1 MRWGSFFWDQDG
13 FVSLLLYVLIK
24 VTDLWCIFSFSC
36 EQHDHRVP
44 PAERLKH
51 LYRLLEE
58 HYDLTGGDYHGES
71 TLHVWATSSSS
82 RSMRLEEYPIAC
94 MSYLTSIGADLDFLE
109 DLDDMS
115 QDPMN
120 DLIDEAFRHPISI
133 SPILKD
139 RNIPT
144 STWAI
149 DWSRPLPA
157 TTHAYWEMMHVS

>member
-1 MRWGSFFWDQDG
+1 
-13 FVSLLLYVLIK
+13 
-24 VTDLWCIFSFSC
+24 
-36 EQHDHRVP
+36 
-44 PAERLKH
+44 
-51 LYRLLEE
+51 
-58 HYDLTGGDYHGES
+58 
-71 TLHVWATSSSS
+71 
-82 RSMRLEEYPIAC
+82 MRLEEYPIAC

-139 RNIPT
+139 RTIPT

-149 DWSRPLPA
+149 DWSRPLPS